1 MDKNNA
7 WFKRR
12 TAVLNLRTL
21 PPRRRPHL
29 RRRGLGPGHLTA
41 PPGSMGRQSPPP
53 GSATEELDQL
63 PVNLY
68 NIAAPPV
75 TGPDPIR
82 GTDYLSALLVDLS
95 RTLRVA

>member
-1 MDKNNA
+1 
-7 WFKRR
+7 
-12 TAVLNLRTL
+12 
-21 PPRRRPHL
+21 
-29 RRRGLGPGHLTA
+29 
-41 PPGSMGRQSPPP
+41 MGRQSPPP

-95 RTLRVA
+95 RSLRVA